1 MKTRDLRI
9 ASAILDTATSGRI
22 ELTGDWHGR
31 GRPHLRLSKEPH
43 QFLELHQVPDYHFGL
58 EAGFFS
64 NRKGHLYFVFDP
76 ERYPDLKD
84 WQTTP
89 VYVAGGF
96 NGWQHAVG
104 REEWRLQPDT
114 LAGRPVLMWSG
125 RDAGLLG
132 ASPPHQFKFVTGEHR
147 WLDVPSDA
155 PNVVHDGYGIRNLE
169 LTPHRTGGHRFTFT
183 LARPLDLSLE
193 QAVILSIAGAE
204 HATDLQ
210 PGRFFFELHTELPL
224 GAIVADGA
232 TTFRLFA
239 PRAQWVKVAVF
250 DSLESTTGPGALE
263 WRPLARLPDGAW
275 ELRVPEDLHGRY
287 YWYRLD
293 GPRGRFS
300 GFNPEFNIL
309 DPWALAVVDRQGP
322 AIVIDPVR
330 MAIRHDYFK
339 PPAWQ
344 DLVVCEAHVRDLLAK
359 SPILADPVERRTF
372 AGLTKFLDHKNCY
385 FKKLGINAVELQP
398 IQEFDNAT
406 PEEYGWGYMPVNY
419 FSPESSYGRDPAR
432 ASHVTEFQQCV
443 EAFHRNGFAV
453 ILDVVYNHVGEPN
466 HLFHIDR
473 LYYFEARED
482 GTLAN
487 WSGCGNDLRFGSAM
501 VRRLVIDS
509 LQHLVRFYGVDG
521 FRFDLAELL
530 GVEALREVEAA
541 LKRTRPDIILI
552 AEPWSFRGH
561 IAGALRDTGYASW
574 NDGYRDFIASYVR
587 GQGSF
592 DGAAYFLRGSPWYF
606 AKWPAQ
612 TVNYAESHDNRVWID
627 KITENGEFAGHSPT
641 ANDIRRTH
649 LMIAFLMVSIG
660 IPMIQAGQDF
670 LRSKHGHHDSYQR
683 GDLNA
688 LDYRRL
694 YRFPGTHAYFAAWIR
709 FRLGRWGRMFRHFS
723 RPEEGFLHVM
733 PQPESNALAAVYNAA
748 GSLGP
753 MRVLFAINPHLHD
766 LTISIGEHG
775 ALPWQQVADHERF
788 FPPGETD
795 TELPIDGEIFLPGL
809 GCGLWI
815 AGG

>member
-1 MKTRDLRI
+1 MKARDLRI

-31 GRPHLRLSKEPH
+31 GRPRLHLANEPH
-43 QFLELHQVPDYHFGL
+43 QFQELHQVPDYLFGL

-64 NRKGHLYFVFDP
+64 NRKGWLYFCLDP
-76 ERYPDLKD
+76 ERHPGLAE
-84 WQTTP
+84 WRTTP
-89 VYVAGGF
+89 VYVAGSF
-96 NGWQHAVG
+96 NGWQHAIG

-114 LAGRPVLMWSG
+114 LAGRPVLLWSG
-125 RDAGLLG
+125 RAAGVLAEPG
-132 ASPPHQFKFVTGEHR
+132 HQFKFATGDHR
-147 WLDVPSDA
+147 WLDVAPGA
-155 PNVVHDGYGIRNLE
+155 PNAVHVGHDICNYE
-169 LTPHRTGGHRFTFT
+169 LSTHRSGAHRFTFT

-193 QAVILSIAGAE
+193 QSVILTVGGAQ

-210 PGRFFFELHTELPL
+210 PGRFFFELRSELPM
-224 GAIVADGA
+224 GAIVHEGT

-239 PRAQWVKVAVF
+239 PRAQWVKVGVF
-250 DSLESTTGPGALE
+250 ASIETTNSPETIE
-263 WRPLARLPDGAW
+263 WQPMTRLPDGAW
-275 ELRVPEDLHGRY
+275 ELCLPRDLHGHY

-300 GFNPEFNIL
+300 GFNPDVNVV

-322 AIVIDPVR
+322 GIVLDSAR
-330 MAIRHDYFK
+330 ARIRHDYFK

-344 DLVVCEAHVRDLLAK
+344 DLVICEAHVRDLLEK
-359 SPILADPVERRTF
+359 SPIVTDPIERRTF
-372 AGLTKFLDHKNCY
+372 AGLTRFLDHRHCY
-385 FKKLGINAVELQP
+385 FKKLGVNAVELQP
-398 IQEFDNAT
+398 VQEFDNAT

-432 ASHVTEFQQCV
+432 ASHVYEFQECV
-443 EAFHRNGFAV
+443 EAFHRNGLAV

-466 HLFHIDR
+466 HLYLIDR
-473 LYYFEARED
+473 LYYFEAAPD
-482 GTLAN
+482 GQLSN

-521 FRFDLAELL
+521 FRFDLAELI
-530 GVEALREVEAA
+530 GVDALREIEAA
-541 LKRTRPDIILI
+541 LKRTRPDVILI

-561 IAGALRDTGYASW
+561 IAGGLRETGYTSW
-574 NDGYRDFIASYVR
+574 NDGYREFLRAYVR
-587 GQGSF
+587 GGAGS
-592 DGAAYFLRGSPWYF
+592 DAAAYFLRGSPWYF
-606 AKWPAQ
+606 ARWPAQ
-612 TVNYAESHDNRVWID
+612 TVNYTESHDDRVWID
-627 KITENGEFAGHSPT
+627 VITENGEFNGHHPT

-649 LMIAFLMVSIG
+649 LMVAFMMASLG
-660 IPMIQAGQDF
+660 IPMLQAGQDF
-670 LRSKHGHHDSYQR
+670 LRSKHGVNNTYQR

-694 YRFPGTHAYFAAWIR
+694 YRFPGTHAYFAGWIR
-709 FRLGRWGRMFRHFS
+709 FRLGRWGRMFRHYS

-733 PQPESNALAAVYNAA
+733 QHGESQALAAVYNAT

-766 LTISIGEHG
+766 VTLSIGDHG

-795 TELPIDGEIFLPGL
+795 TELPINGDVFLPAL